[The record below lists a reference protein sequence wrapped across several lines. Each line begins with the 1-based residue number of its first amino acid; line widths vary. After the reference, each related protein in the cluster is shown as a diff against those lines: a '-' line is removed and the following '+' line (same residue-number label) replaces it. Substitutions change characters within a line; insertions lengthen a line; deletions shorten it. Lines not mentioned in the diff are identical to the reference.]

1 MNLMTNW
8 TWGEGQRGGMVLQS
22 LVQTFGWVLVSCAEL
37 EVEEGGMNMGK
48 DMESNLGPR
57 GLR

>member
-1 MNLMTNW
+1 MTIW

-37 EVEEGGMNMGK
+37 KVEEGRMNMGK
-48 DMESNLGPR
+48 DTESNLGPCGPR
-57 GLR
+57 